1 MSDSDIFDLSPIAMW
16 IEDFSGV
23 KSTIRS
29 LAGRRRRSISA
40 PTCRRTRRASPSCS
54 QLIRVLRVNRKTLE
68 LFEASDL
75 DHLVANLGSV
85 FRDEMLESHVN
96 ELAELWDGKTE
107 FTSSAV
113 NYTLSGRRLDIQ
125 LRGCG
130 ACPATSSRLRRCC

>member
-23 KSTIRS
+23 KAQFDRWRAEGVVDIRAH
-29 LAGRRRRSISA
+29 LKED
-40 PTCRRTRRASPSCS
+40 TTRVASCS
-54 QLIRVLRVNRKTLE
+54 RLIRVLRVNRKTLE
-68 LFEASDL
+68 LFEANDL

-96 ELAELWDGKTE
+96 ELAELWEGKTE

-113 NYTLSGRRLDIQ
+113 N
-125 LRGCG
+125 
-130 ACPATSSRLRRCC
+130 

>member
-23 KSTIRS
+23 KTQFDRWRAEGVEDIRAY
-29 LAGRRRRSISA
+29 LRED
-40 PTCRRTRRASPSCS
+40 TRRVASCS
-54 QLIRVLRVNRKTLE
+54 QLIRLLRVNRKTLE
-68 LFEASDL
+68 LFEANDL

-125 LRGCG
+125 LR
-130 ACPATSSRLRRCC
+130 